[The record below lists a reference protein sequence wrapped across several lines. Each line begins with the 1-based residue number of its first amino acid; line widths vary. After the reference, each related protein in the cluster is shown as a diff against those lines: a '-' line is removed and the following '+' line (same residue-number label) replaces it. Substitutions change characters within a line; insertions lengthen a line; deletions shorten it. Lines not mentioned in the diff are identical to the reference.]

1 MAYNGNYL
9 CPVVGCGFEIE
20 NVTASYY
27 VADPSV
33 PGGQRLVP
41 GNSSAARQT
50 MLGHGETV
58 HTLNWIGT
66 GNEAFVPVVP
76 PLDLVPIVDPS

>member
-1 MAYNGNYL
+1 MAYSGSYF
-9 CPVVGCGFEIE
+9 CPVDGCDYEIE
-20 NVTASYY
+20 SVVASYY

-50 MLGHGETV
+50 MLGHGTNV
-58 HTLNWIGT
+58 HSLDWLGT
-66 GNEAFVPVVP
+66 GNEAFLPLPVTVS
-76 PLDLVPIVDPS
+76 LEPIVD